1 MSETNLSAAPE
12 QSAPAAAPEAAA
24 PHEAT
29 EETVTVGALRGAI
42 ERRNA
47 QRARRAAEEAAAR
60 WSREADELTA
70 QCPDFD
76 LGAALKD
83 AQFCAL
89 LRAGV
94 DVRTAWFALH
104 AQALLEAACVRAG
117 RSAEQ
122 RVAEH
127 IRARGLRPAENGGKT
142 IQFRRFAPLG
152 KALTALTEGV
162 TPDGQSLSMTTVEAA
177 VRQYGGYIQMSDLL
191 LLTAIDNNLTMA
203 TKLLGAQAG
212 RTLDTITREVLV
224 GGDNVQY
231 ADESVSARYLLQG
244 GNANAA
250 DNNYLTVDCIR
261 RAVRALK
268 NANCRRIDG
277 AFPVIIHPDVAYDL
291 MNDPKWL
298 APHQYVDTEHMYE
311 GEIGKI
317 EGCRFVESTEAKIFH
332 AEDLASDSRTLLT
345 NGAVSGKTTFSF
357 DGGTV
362 KSGALVGRQVLIG
375 NACVTVTANTAN
387 SMTVDA
393 AVTAEDNAI
402 IYPGEAGAQGRDV
415 YVTLVL
421 GADGYGTTE
430 ITGGGLEH
438 IVKQL
443 GSAGTGDPLNQRA
456 SVGWKATKVA
466 VRLDDSAIRRIE
478 TCSTYT
484 E

>member
-1 MSETNLSAAPE
+1 MENIRMNLRLFDANTQVTTQ
-12 QSAPAAAPEAAA
+12 QSL
-24 PHEAT
+24 T
-29 EETVTVGALRGAI
+29 EEMKTFYSDYLI
-42 ERRNA
+42 D
-47 QRARRAAEEAAAR
+47 AAEP
-60 WSREADELTA
+60 ELVHDQFA
-70 QCPDFD
+70 QKHP
-76 LGAALKD
+76 
-83 AQFCAL
+83 
-89 LRAGV
+89 
-94 DVRTAWFALH
+94 
-104 AQALLEAACVRAG
+104 
-117 RSAEQ
+117 
-122 RVAEH
+122 
-127 IRARGLRPAENGGKT
+127 IPANGGKT

-191 LLTAIDNNLTMA
+191 LLTAIDNNLTMT

-244 GNANAA
+244 GNASAA

-332 AEDLASDSRTLLT
+332 AADLASDSRTLLT
-345 NGAVSGKTTFSF
+345 NGTVDGKTTFSF

-362 KSGALVGRQVLIG
+362 QAGALVGRQVLIG
-375 NACVTVTANTAN
+375 NACVTVTANTAS
-387 SMTVDA
+387 SM
-393 AVTAEDNAI
+393 
-402 IYPGEAGAQGRDV
+402 
-415 YVTLVL
+415 
-421 GADGYGTTE
+421 
-430 ITGGGLEH
+430 
-438 IVKQL
+438 
-443 GSAGTGDPLNQRA
+443 SAPVRA
-456 SVGWKATKVA
+456 SCASPCAST
-466 VRLDDSAIRRIE
+466 SAKRRGMV
-478 TCSTYT
+478 TSSPRGMRTVSPLT
-484 E
+484 VTTLSSL